1 MVLGL
6 VVLEVVLLVVLGLVV
21 LEVVLLGLVVLGVV
35 VLLLVLVVLGL
46 VVHGVVV
53 LLGCVVLGLVVHG
66 VVVLLGC
73 VVLLL
78 VVLGEVSTVSTVVV
92 GHVVVVVV
100 LVRGLLVHRLGLLN
114 HGGHVATDHAAT
126 DNCGISGEEGHGA
139 TDERLLTGE
148 VLQDHIVAFELGGEI
163 CGVSDGSGSREHE
176 SASGGVLEWV
186 GVSVLISLEKR
197 VELGTSVSLIAGGS
211 KFTLGVELNGEYI
224 TFRISGNESSSPDG
238 VLGELSKLK
247 V

>member
-1 MVLGL
+1 M
-6 VVLEVVLLVVLGLVV
+6 VLGLVV

>member
-1 MVLGL
+1 M
-6 VVLEVVLLVVLGLVV
+6 VLGLVV

-100 LVRGLLVHRLGLLN
+100 LVRGLLVHGLLVHGLLN
-114 HGGHVATDHAAT
+114 HGGHVTTDHAAT

-176 SASGGVLEWV
+176 SASGRVLEWV